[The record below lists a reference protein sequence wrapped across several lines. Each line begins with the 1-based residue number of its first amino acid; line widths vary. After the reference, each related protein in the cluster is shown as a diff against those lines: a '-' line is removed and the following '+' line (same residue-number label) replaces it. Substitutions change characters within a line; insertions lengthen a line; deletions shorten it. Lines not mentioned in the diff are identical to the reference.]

1 MRRHGLAGQVRVI
14 AGDHTEAAG
23 SRAARALLDDGALPS
38 AVVAYN
44 DSCALGLL
52 DTFNRA
58 GVEVPAEV
66 SVAGYDDSSLARLA
80 HVNLTTVSQ
89 DARGQ
94 AEHALAAAVER
105 LDGGRVRPR
114 EVVLPPRLVVR
125 GTTGPPPAAGA
136 YPGGGGAERAGREPG
151 PGNEPVSERDRYTP
165 EEWRTLQFAP
175 FWMFGAVVGAYN
187 RFDPR
192 DVQVFMRCL
201 EVATLGEGRLRRELL
216 ESVLA
221 DRDRL
226 AERFH
231 ADPRTI
237 GVGLFQVDLVLRRA
251 GDDEAAL
258 FKDMLVLDVGE
269 GVARARGRYGTEM
282 SEDDARAVALAA
294 QLLGV
299 ERYPVDDL

>member
-1 MRRHGLAGQVRVI
+1 
-14 AGDHTEAAG
+14 
-23 SRAARALLDDGALPS
+23 
-38 AVVAYN
+38 
-44 DSCALGLL
+44 
-52 DTFNRA
+52 
-58 GVEVPAEV
+58 
-66 SVAGYDDSSLARLA
+66 
-80 HVNLTTVSQ
+80 
-89 DARGQ
+89 
-94 AEHALAAAVER
+94 
-105 LDGGRVRPR
+105 
-114 EVVLPPRLVVR
+114 
-125 GTTGPPPAAGA
+125 
-136 YPGGGGAERAGREPG
+136 
-151 PGNEPVSERDRYTP
+151 VSERDRYTP

-175 FWMFGAVVGAYN
+175 FWMFSAVVGAYN

-192 DVQVFMRCL
+192 DVQVFMRCM

-216 ESVLA
+216 ESVLD

-237 GVGLFQVDLVLRRA
+237 GVGLFQVDLALRRA

-282 SEDDARAVALAA
+282 SDDDARAVALAA

-299 ERYPVDDL
+299 ARYPVDDL